1 MFSMA
6 AEWVYFSWS
15 HRFGTTALYM
25 NTISLNVMDSCLF
38 MWNVLKSLS
47 WHAKMANISALTF
60 WEYFNLWHVF
70 LEHTQ
75 KKNNDTENT
84 DLVGNIAAW
93 WVDYIMYISSG

>member
-15 HRFGTTALYM
+15 HRFGTTSLYM

-60 WEYFNLWHVF
+60 WEYYNLWHVF
-70 LEHTQ
+70 LEH
-75 KKNNDTENT
+75 KINDTENT
-84 DLVGNIAAW
+84 DLVGSIAAW
-93 WVDYIMYISSG
+93 